1 MDTENNSSEPV
12 EGVLDI
18 SSKNNYARLFHPSR
32 SVGPALRDTY
42 VPQSFLQK
50 LRLKSGQYIHGL
62 AVQDTGDKPLRL
74 IRVNLIDGLPLTDRR
89 RCLPFA
95 SATTTF
101 PSTRLHLEIGPDCL
115 TNRVLDL
122 FVPLGKGQRALVV
135 APPRTGKTTVLQSIA
150 RGVTK
155 NEPDCHLMVLLVDER
170 PEEVTEFRRSVAGE
184 VFASS
189 NDEPLAKH
197 IHMAQLAFQRAQ
209 NLVETGR
216 DVVLLLD
223 SLTRLARAY
232 NNLSGHGGRTMT
244 GGLDSQALERPRQLF
259 AMARNT
265 EELGSLTIV
274 ASVLIETGSRMDD
287 LIFQE
292 FKGTGNAEIVL
303 DRRIAERRIFPAIN
317 LAASGTRREELLL
330 TEEERRASQFLR
342 RAFDSSRPEEAIEN
356 LLSRLQKTPDNGSF
370 IRFLQ
375 KFQ

>member
-1 MDTENNSSEPV
+1 MDTENNSSEEV
-12 EGVLDI
+12 EGILDI
-18 SSKNNYARLFHPSR
+18 SSKNNYARLFRPDR
-32 SVGPALRDTY
+32 SDAAHRDTY

-50 LRLKSGQYIHGL
+50 LRIRSGQYIHGL
-62 AVQDTGDKPLRL
+62 AVRDSDDKPLRL
-74 IRVNLIDGLPLTDRR
+74 IRVNLVDGLPLATRR
-89 RCLPFA
+89 NCLPFS

-101 PSTRLHLEIGPDCL
+101 PSRRLRLEMGPDCL
-115 TNRVLDL
+115 INRVIDL
-122 FVPLGKGQRALVV
+122 FVPLGRGQRALVV

-150 RGVTK
+150 RGITE

-170 PEEVTEFRRSVAGE
+170 PEEVTEFRRSIAGE
-184 VFASS
+184 IFASS
-189 NDEPLAKH
+189 NDESLSRH
-197 IHMAQLAFQRAQ
+197 VHVAQLAFQRAQ
-209 NLVETGR
+209 NLVETGK

-259 AMARNT
+259 SMARNT

-274 ASVLIETGSRMDD
+274 ASALIETGSRMDD

-330 TEEERRASQFLR
+330 TDEERKACQFLR
-342 RAFDSSRPEEAIEN
+342 RAIDSSRPEEATEN
-356 LLSRLQKTPDNGSF
+356 LLARLQKTPDNGSF
-370 IRFLQ
+370 IRFLT